1 MVAPNKAR
9 PRGETRQHIL
19 TLASEW
25 LLERGYHGFSFGQIA
40 TALDIQKGAVHYH
53 FATKEALVAE
63 LFRAYR
69 TAFLTW
75 ARTTDPVDE
84 RPLAALRRFLEWQA
98 SDLAGERV
106 SPLGVAGVEYASLP
120 SVACAEAEGLS
131 DAIVDWLAGA
141 LEQGRDIGALDFHGP
156 ASDQALIIMSATQ
169 GALQLARV
177 NGASDYRTVGR
188 AILNSLRPKGT

>member
-1 MVAPNKAR
+1 MAPSKAR
-9 PRGETRQHIL
+9 PRGETRQQIL
-19 TLASEW
+19 TLASDW

-53 FATKEALVAE
+53 FATKEALVTE
-63 LFRAYR
+63 LFRDYR
-69 TAFLTW
+69 SAFLLW
-75 ARTTDPVDE
+75 SQSVDSVDE

-98 SDLAGERV
+98 GESAGEKA

-120 SVACAEAEGLS
+120 SAACAEAEGLS
-131 DAIVDWLAGA
+131 DALVDWLAGT
-141 LEQGRDIGALDFHGP
+141 LEQGREMGALEFAGS
-156 ASDQALIIMSATQ
+156 ASDQARLVMSAAQ

-188 AILNSLRPKGT
+188 AILNSLRPRGT